1 LRISEHRL
9 GLLLLVRPQED
20 RPKGQKLSSGVNEVS
35 TKRALSSVRC
45 KYQDRVTAESPI
57 AYHDII
63 ADMSG
68 ALHDIVIRPEIA
80 ANVDSTGQ
88 NKSRHAV
95 KRDGSL

>member
-1 LRISEHRL
+1 VKNSACFLRSIFSLWLRISGL
-9 GLLLLVRPQED
+9 GSDEVCVR
-20 RPKGQKLSSGVNEVS
+20 SA
-35 TKRALSSVRC
+35 T
-45 KYQDRVTAESPI
+45 RVPD

-68 ALHDIVIRPEIA
+68 ALYDTVSRPETA

>member
-1 LRISEHRL
+1 VPRKNGDSAARTEEFRNGNQKKWYISSEPGAKSDELMEAGRWEI
-9 GLLLLVRPQED
+9 PD
-20 RPKGQKLSSGVNEVS
+20 
-35 TKRALSSVRC
+35 
-45 KYQDRVTAESPI
+45 

-68 ALHDIVIRPEIA
+68 ALHDTVSRPELA